1 MSTVHSN
8 STQFTRIATS
18 LCLALLALSSTSRL
32 LASELAEPS
41 VTGTRRALII
51 CGLTGDTPEHDI
63 KFAATIHKLH
73 LALTERFHI
82 SPENIQVLFG
92 GKPPEGDSP
101 DPLLQSALPST
112 RENIEQAA
120 SNLTEATNSAD
131 GLWVICLGHVHYDGK
146 HAWFNI
152 PGPDL
157 HSAEFAKL
165 FASNR
170 ASEQVFFVTMSCSGY
185 YIKPLSA
192 AGRVIISAT
201 EPDWETSETDFPHE
215 LAELLANP
223 PAAAEMDIDQ
233 DSAVTLLDL
242 FLLTAKRVTLSY
254 LDQQYLVTEHALL
267 DDDGNGQGTELQ
279 RDFLTIEQGGRV
291 RPSRKPTKPAPPT
304 KGDGQLARSISLTLP
319 ATPPSTPAAPAD
331 QPTP

>member
-1 MSTVHSN
+1 MSTVHCN
-8 STQFTRIATS
+8 STSITRIATS
-18 LCLALLALSSTSRL
+18 LGVALLTLSFTSRL
-32 LASELAEPS
+32 LASELTEPS
-41 VTGTRRALII
+41 ATATRRALII
-51 CGLTGDTPEHDI
+51 CGFTGDTPEHDV
-63 KFAATIHKLH
+63 KFAATIQKLH
-73 LALTERFHI
+73 VALTERFGI

-101 DPLLQSALPST
+101 NPLLQSALPST
-112 RENIEQAA
+112 RENIEQAV
-120 SNLTEATNSAD
+120 SNLSQVTIPAD

-157 HSAEFAKL
+157 HAAEFAKL

-185 YIKPLSA
+185 FIKPLSA
-192 AGRVIISAT
+192 QGRVIISAT

-223 PAAAEMDIDQ
+223 PPVSEMDIDQ
-233 DSAVTLLDL
+233 DGAVTLLDL

-279 RDFLTIEQGGRV
+279 RDFLTVEQGGRV
-291 RPSRKPTKPAPPT
+291 RPSRKPTKPVSSI
-304 KGDGQLARSISLTLP
+304 KGDGVLARTIPLTI
-319 ATPPSTPAAPAD
+319 PSTPAAPAD
-331 QPTP
+331 QPTATPTP